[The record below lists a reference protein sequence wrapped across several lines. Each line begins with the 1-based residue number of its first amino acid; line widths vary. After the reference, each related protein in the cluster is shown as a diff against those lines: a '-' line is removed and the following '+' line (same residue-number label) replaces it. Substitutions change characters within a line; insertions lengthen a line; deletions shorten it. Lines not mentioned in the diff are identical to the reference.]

1 MIEEKLDE
9 LCKTRVK
16 TNLRLHREKVQE
28 NSTQIYAYLPSYD
41 QNSPQLCHHWDHE
54 FHYHDICSHAKFFEQ
69 AFVSSLYQLESYPK
83 EHLLQQIVTG
93 GSN

>member
-1 MIEEKLDE
+1 MIAEKLDE
-9 LCKTRVK
+9 LRETRFQ
-16 TNLRLHREKVQE
+16 TILRLRREKVQE
-28 NSTQIYAYLPSYD
+28 NSTQIYAYLLSYD

-69 AFVSSLYQLESYPK
+69 AFVSSLYQLESYLK

-93 GSN
+93 G